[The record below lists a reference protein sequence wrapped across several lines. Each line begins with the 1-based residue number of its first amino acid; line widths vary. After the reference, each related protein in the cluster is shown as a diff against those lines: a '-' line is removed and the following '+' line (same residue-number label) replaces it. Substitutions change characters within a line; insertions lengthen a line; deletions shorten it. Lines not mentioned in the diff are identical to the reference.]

1 MPSKLQKQHD
11 LIEALG
17 CRLTQ
22 NGLTLATA
30 ESCTGGGIGAEITA
44 VAGSSGW
51 FSGGIISYS
60 NSAKINLLKV
70 PSAVLQA
77 NGAVSEAVVE
87 AMALGGCQA
96 LSANLC
102 VAVSGIAGPDGGSAE
117 KPVGSVWV
125 AWAQSN
131 GVVAS
136 ELFQFVGNRQAVRE
150 QTIVAALEGMNSA
163 HLPCL

>member
-1 MPSKLQKQHD
+1 MSNQLQKQHD
-11 LIEALG
+11 LILALG
-17 CRLTQ
+17 GRLSQ
-22 NGLTLATA
+22 KGLIMATA

-70 PSAVLQA
+70 SSGLLEAH
-77 NGAVSEAVVE
+77 GAVSEAVVE
-87 AMALGGCQA
+87 AMALGGCRA
-96 LSANLC
+96 LNADVC
-102 VAVSGIAGPDGGSAE
+102 VAVSGVAGPSGGTAE

-131 GVVAS
+131 GAVAS
-136 ELFQFVGNRQAVRE
+136 ELFQFVGNRQSVRQ
-150 QTIVAALEGMNSA
+150 QTIAAALEGMNRA

>member
-1 MPSKLQKQHD
+1 MANKLQKQHQ

-17 CRLTQ
+17 RRLTQ
-22 NGLTLATA
+22 NGLTMATA
-30 ESCTGGGIGAEITA
+30 ESCTGGGIGADITA
-44 VAGSSGW
+44 VSGSSRW

-70 PSAVLQA
+70 PAAVLQTH
-77 NGAVSEAVVE
+77 GAVSEAVVE
-87 AMALGGCQA
+87 AMALGGCEA
-96 LSANLC
+96 LSTNLC
-102 VAVSGIAGPDGGSAE
+102 VAVSGIAGPDGGSAD

-125 AWAQSN
+125 AWAQSD
-131 GVVAS
+131 GAVAS
-136 ELFQFVGNRQAVRE
+136 EFFEFVGSRQAVRE